1 MHQADPLNEEEVLN
15 QREQRIQIKQEDYKF
30 FTYAQSYNYVK
41 RVTIQ
46 IRLDLVTSLT
56 ICSNVSFDSGLINK

>member
-30 FTYAQSYNYVK
+30 LTYAQSYNYVK